1 MLNRKTPLVP
11 IKSGISSEKTVV
23 KVASVNF
30 FFVEKLVNDRSFLK
44 KAKFEIIY

>member
-30 FFVEKLVNDRSFLK
+30 FVEKLVNDRSFLE
-44 KAKFEIIY
+44 KAKFEIIF